1 MPGSVVMVKAASR
14 VSNFRSHDDEVVGA
28 VSHEIIEG
36 EDNIADGFLDVPS
49 YVEKRKVVILE
60 SEPVLVLEKKTI
72 PRFGRTKK
80 TSLHTLR
87 SAEAKIAAEAIMQS
101 RDPGHKPRYAKQDT
115 TKHGRGHRP
124 MIEVMEV
131 DGASLLGVPGT
142 SHVQQFSTYM
152 HNGRQKQIVIAM
164 HEERPRRMQG
174 KAVATEADSAVMR
187 SGVAELSKQLV
198 TLRESLR
205 ESRQAHNAFN
215 ELSKYHTSI

>member
-1 MPGSVVMVKAASR
+1 MQSDPEI
-14 VSNFRSHDDEVVGA
+14 EV
-28 VSHEIIEG
+28 IIG
-36 EDNIADGFLDVPS
+36 GFDLQ
-49 YVEKRKVVILE
+49 VVILE

-124 MIEVMEV
+124 MIEVCSFRTQVLSELHFAKNCWAQVMEV

-152 HNGRQKQIVIAM
+152 HNGRQKQIV
-164 HEERPRRMQG
+164 
-174 KAVATEADSAVMR
+174 R
-187 SGVAELSKQLV
+187 S
-198 TLRESLR
+198 
-205 ESRQAHNAFN
+205 
-215 ELSKYHTSI
+215 